1 MCAPR
6 RPQNVKIPR
15 LERDEER
22 IFRPYD
28 RNGQCRYNENLTI
41 IIKVTEKGEKDGEFF
56 PLSLIIARQDIAI
69 GRSNIE

>member
-41 IIKVTEKGEKDGEFF
+41 IIKVTEKGEKDGEFH
-56 PLSLIIARQDIAI
+56 
-69 GRSNIE
+69 